1 MDASLFLLIFP
12 TCSLPAWLP
21 WHLRPLCYA
30 GSRRGIH
37 PQIKIQEALRGGL
50 QCVAAQM
57 LDWVYQ
63 LPEKEHHQEGLGVP
77 GIGE

>member
-1 MDASLFLLIFP
+1 MDASLFLLLFP
-12 TCSLPAWLP
+12 TCSLPAWSP
-21 WHLRPLCYA
+21 WHWPLCYA
-30 GSRRGIH
+30 GSRKEIH
-37 PQIKIQEALRGGL
+37 PHIEIQEALKGSL
-50 QCVAAQM
+50 QCVAEET

>member
-21 WHLRPLCYA
+21 WHHGPLCYT
-30 GSRRGIH
+30 GSRRELCL
-37 PQIKIQEALRGGL
+37 QIEIQEAPRGSL
-50 QCVAAQM
+50 WCVAEET

-77 GIGE
+77 GIGD

>member
-1 MDASLFLLIFP
+1 MRLFLTSSELLLFCFP
-12 TCSLPAWLP
+12 IPFAHP
-21 WHLRPLCYA
+21 F
-30 GSRRGIH
+30 IH
-37 PQIKIQEALRGGL
+37 PHIEIQEALKGSL
-50 QCVAAQM
+50 QCVAEET